1 MRNLIAVAVFSLAL
15 AATGWGATINVP
27 GDYGTIQ
34 EAVDAANAGDV
45 ILVAPGNY
53 ADVTHDPGDGIMTA
67 VIMRSDIT
75 LRGSGQTQT
84 ILDADSTGRFIH
96 CEGVTGVTIRNLRI
110 RRAFAEIFG
119 AGILAKD
126 QSSVDIVDV
135 TFEDCGD
142 GAIISL
148 NSTTQIQTCTFNNN
162 LAKQGGGI
170 SIELGSTTT
179 ITDCTFTGNS
189 SPSGGGLFVRD
200 SEATI
205 LRCDFTG
212 NFITAPN
219 GAGGGIAIINSTA
232 DIDKCE
238 LIGNTA
244 DGSGGGVAIIDNG
257 HVTMT
262 RSLIHDNETVA
273 DYGPGGGV
281 YCDFSELYMDDVT
294 VTRNRVAGSSSDG
307 GGVYAFFADPM
318 MIHQCTIAANECNG
332 QPTLGGGI
340 SAYLCSPTIEKSI
353 IAFNNPGLGLYCTDP
368 SDDPQVSCSDIYGN
382 QAGDEI
388 CGTDVEHNFSL
399 DPLFCDLAGDNYRLQ
414 MSSPCYPGNHPDGG
428 FWTCDLD
435 RIGAEDPGC
444 NPAGVD
450 DGLPAAAATW
460 NLTNRPNPFHPS
472 TTIHFELANPGHVSL
487 TIYDVAGR

>member
-179 ITDCTFTGNS
+179 TRPIAPLPATHPRAEGGYSFVTAKPRSCAAISPATSSRHRTG
-189 SPSGGGLFVRD
+189 P
-200 SEATI
+200 
-205 LRCDFTG
+205 
-212 NFITAPN
+212 
-219 GAGGGIAIINSTA
+219 AGGSRSSTPQPISTSA
-232 DIDKCE
+232 
-238 LIGNTA
+238 
-244 DGSGGGVAIIDNG
+244 
-257 HVTMT
+257 
-262 RSLIHDNETVA
+262 
-273 DYGPGGGV
+273 
-281 YCDFSELYMDDVT
+281 
-294 VTRNRVAGSSSDG
+294 SSS
-307 GGVYAFFADPM
+307 AIP
-318 MIHQCTIAANECNG
+318 
-332 QPTLGGGI
+332 PTG
-340 SAYLCSPTIEKSI
+340 PVEEW
-353 IAFNNPGLGLYCTDP
+353 P
-368 SDDPQVSCSDIYGN
+368 S
-382 QAGDEI
+382 
-388 CGTDVEHNFSL
+388 
-399 DPLFCDLAGDNYRLQ
+399 
-414 MSSPCYPGNHPDGG
+414 
-428 FWTCDLD
+428 
-435 RIGAEDPGC
+435 
-444 NPAGVD
+444 
-450 DGLPAAAATW
+450 
-460 NLTNRPNPFHPS
+460 S
-472 TTIHFELANPGHVSL
+472 TMVM
-487 TIYDVAGR
+487 